1 MAMVSP
7 LEVVAVN
14 EWNVMEESVVTD
26 AAVARILGL
35 NVDCTA
41 LDSI

>member
-7 LEVVAVN
+7 FEVVAVN
-14 EWNVMEESVVTD
+14 EWNVMEENAV
-26 AAVARILGL
+26 VARILGL